1 MLPIK
6 ESLVSRVLL
15 PAIKRPR
22 SDQQTLLIRVIRLQL
37 AAVATGSLVA
47 LWWSPMSALA
57 VLMGGSV
64 ALAASAV
71 FGLISLMSARGRSAG
86 AVVAAFYVGEIGK
99 FVVVAVGFVLI
110 SRCCAPELTGPNT
123 LLLFGVFAAT
133 LTAQWV
139 VPAVTSS
146 KF

>member
-1 MLPIK
+1 LLPIK
-6 ESLVSRVLL
+6 EPLVSRVL
-15 PAIKRPR
+15 PAITRPR
-22 SDQQTLLIRVIRLQL
+22 SDQETLLIRVIWLQL
-37 AAVATGSLVA
+37 AVVATGSLVA

-86 AVVAAFYVGEIGK
+86 AVVVAFYLGEIGK
-99 FVVVAVGFVLI
+99 FVVVAAGFVLI
-110 SRCCAPELTGPNT
+110 SRCAPELTGPNT

>member
-1 MLPIK
+1 M
-6 ESLVSRVLL
+6 SRVL

-37 AAVATGSLVA
+37 AVVATGSLVA

-57 VLMGGSV
+57 ALMGGSV
-64 ALAASAV
+64 ALVASAV
-71 FGLISLMSARGRSAG
+71 FGLISLTSVRGRSAG
-86 AVVAAFYVGEIGK
+86 VVVVAFYLGEIGK
-99 FVVVAVGFVLI
+99 FVVVAVGFALI
-110 SRCCAPELTGPNT
+110 SRCCTPALTGPNT

-133 LTAQWV
+133 LMAQWV
-139 VPAVTSS
+139 VPAVTSR

>member
-6 ESLVSRVLL
+6 EPLVSRVLL

-86 AVVAAFYVGEIGK
+86 AVLAAFYVGEIGK

-110 SRCCAPELTGPNT
+110 SRCAPELTGPNT

>member
-1 MLPIK
+1 MSK
-6 ESLVSRVLL
+6 VL

-37 AAVATGSLVA
+37 AVVATGSLVA

-57 VLMGGSV
+57 ALMGGSV
-64 ALAASAV
+64 ALVASAV
-71 FGLISLMSARGRSAG
+71 FGLISLTSVRGRSAG
-86 AVVAAFYVGEIGK
+86 VVVVAFYLGEIGK
-99 FVVVAVGFVLI
+99 FVVVAVGFALI
-110 SRCCAPELTGPNT
+110 SRCCTPALTGPNT

-133 LTAQWV
+133 LMAQWV
-139 VPAVTSS
+139 VPAVTSR

>member
-1 MLPIK
+1 LLPIK
-6 ESLVSRVLL
+6 EPLVSRVL

-37 AAVATGSLVA
+37 AVIAIGSLVA

-71 FGLISLMSARGRSAG
+71 FGLISLISARGRSAG
-86 AVVAAFYVGEIGK
+86 AVVVAFYVGEIGK

-110 SRCCAPELTGPNT
+110 SRCAPELTGPNT

>member
-1 MLPIK
+1 M
-6 ESLVSRVLL
+6 SRVL

-22 SDQQTLLIRVIRLQL
+22 SDQQTLLIRVIRPQL
-37 AAVATGSLVA
+37 AVVATGSLVA

-57 VLMGGSV
+57 ALMGGSV
-64 ALAASAV
+64 ALVASAV
-71 FGLISLMSARGRSAG
+71 FGLISLTSVRGRSAG
-86 AVVAAFYVGEIGK
+86 AVVVAFYVGEIGK
-99 FVVVAVGFVLI
+99 FVVVAVGFALI
-110 SRCCAPELTGPNT
+110 SRCTPELTGPNT

-133 LTAQWV
+133 LMAQWV

>member
-6 ESLVSRVLL
+6 EPLVSRVLL

-86 AVVAAFYVGEIGK
+86 AVVVAFYVGEIGK

-110 SRCCAPELTGPNT
+110 SRCAPELTGPNT